1 MMDREADLVEK
12 GILSEKSFKDYLE
25 FVIRIAPAAH
35 QQPWLEACQDIGNKA
50 QGQRYCIIA
59 PPGAGKSVFIGVGFL
74 SWMIGKNPELH
85 YGMLSYADQVA
96 WDRAKP
102 IRDVIE
108 KSSDHRVPMHIC
120 QACRT
125 IRVEIAFT

>member
-1 MMDREADLVEK
+1 M
-12 GILSEKSFKDYLE
+12 
-25 FVIRIAPAAH
+25 
-35 QQPWLEACQDIGNKA
+35 CQDIGDNA
-50 QGQRYCIIA
+50 SGQRYCIIA

-74 SWMIGKNPELH
+74 SWIIGRNPELH

-108 KSSDHRVPMHIC
+108 KSSPFNYAFPDTVPDLTSWDRRGFRVQREDLADPHPTLRAGGIGS
-120 QACRT
+120 A
-125 IRVEIAFT
+125 VV